1 MTTGLK
7 MLDFIKG
14 NATMEDVIRQLDE
27 DQDSCLLYTLDVYK
41 RQGEYP
47 WPAP

>member
-27 DQDSCLLYTLDVYK
+27 DQDLSLIHISPHS
-41 RQGEYP
+41 YP
-47 WPAP
+47 